1 MSPSTP
7 ISGTLWV
14 TTHRFVF
21 LCQSTRTLFEVP
33 LEIFVK
39 ESYTGGFFQSGHRVK
54 IKRDGSKTPNIY
66 DSNVLSIMIQ
76 NIAGAKAEELKIDP
90 AVIEE
95 EYRSLMSIRDFP
107 SKITFMCP
115 NKTVRNRLKKVID
128 DAVNREEWT
137 KVKFD
142 INKFI
147 RKSDIGIANI
157 MGRQKEKDQV
167 MSNKISVTSSD
178 INQLSSTAQELITIA
193 DEIK

>member
-1 MSPSTP
+1 M
-7 ISGTLWV
+7 
-14 TTHRFVF
+14 
-21 LCQSTRTLFEVP
+21 
-33 LEIFVK
+33 
-39 ESYTGGFFQSGHRVK
+39 K
-54 IKRDGSKTPNIY
+54 IKRDGQKTPNVY
-66 DSNVLSIMIQ
+66 DTNVLNIMIQ
-76 NIAGAKAEELKIDP
+76 NIAGAKAEELKVDP
-90 AVIEE
+90 SFIEE
-95 EYRSLMSIRDFP
+95 EYRSLMAVREFP
-107 SKITFMCP
+107 DKITFMCP

-142 INKFI
+142 INKLI

-178 INQLSSTAQELITIA
+178 INQLSSTAQELISIA